1 MRVSVCVRGEAG
13 FPIFFSDFVR
23 PLTWLSSWECLS
35 GSRHLG
41 RVGISAAAA
50 PAVPRQTCLGGVSWE
65 PIRPSRS
72 GCGSQTL
79 PSCAA
84 SSAVTPSIG
93 LVSSLLWVPGPR
105 PPAVS
110 PGAEASSHVVT
121 PPAPSPILARKTP
134 PSHWPDPGAP
144 SPAPTP
150 LHFPRCGKAPD
161 PCRRLAAAEPRA
173 PLGAHLT
180 APLST
185 RRLGASSGSGCHR
198 PWVFAM
204 GGIIRVK
211 FRPGSGSRPQREFKH
226 CGRGELRWLSA
237 RNQVSVHAAVV
248 CVCGGGACDI
258 SNGTFHPLKQEKTRV
273 LRLPYFLI

>member
-144 SPAPTP
+144 SPAPPPDTLACGQSQHCSQATVPQAVTSSLVKLGFELSSLHGLLRSCCSGARP
-150 LHFPRCGKAPD
+150 L
-161 PCRRLAAAEPRA
+161 
-173 PLGAHLT
+173 
-180 APLST
+180 
-185 RRLGASSGSGCHR
+185 
-198 PWVFAM
+198 
-204 GGIIRVK
+204 
-211 FRPGSGSRPQREFKH
+211 
-226 CGRGELRWLSA
+226 
-237 RNQVSVHAAVV
+237 
-248 CVCGGGACDI
+248 
-258 SNGTFHPLKQEKTRV
+258 QEKSE
-273 LRLPYFLI
+273 LE

>member
-1 MRVSVCVRGEAG
+1 MRVSVCVGGEAG

-41 RVGISAAAA
+41 RVGISAVAE

-84 SSAVTPSIG
+84 SSTVTPSVG
-93 LVSSLLWVPGPR
+93 LVSSLLCVLGPR
-105 PPAVS
+105 PPAIS
-110 PGAEASSHVVT
+110 PGADASSHVVT

-134 PSHWPDPGAP
+134 PSHRQDTGAP
-144 SPAPTP
+144 SQPPL
-150 LHFPRCGKAPD
+150 LHFSRCRKALD

-173 PLGAHLT
+173 PLRAHLT

-185 RRLGASSGSGCHR
+185 CQLGASPGSGCHR
-198 PWVFAM
+198 PWVFAT
-204 GGIIRVK
+204 GGIVRVK
-211 FRPGSGSRPQREFKH
+211 FRPGSGSCPQREFNH
-226 CGRGELRWLSA
+226 CGCGELRWLSA
-237 RNQVSVHAAVV
+237 RNQVSVH
-248 CVCGGGACDI
+248 GAGAGD
-258 SNGTFHPLKQEKTRV
+258 L
-273 LRLPYFLI
+273 